1 MADSTVLKLEG
12 RDVLDLLHRVTTNRL
27 DDLATGAARGTLFCD
42 FRGRLLH
49 RAVVARLGDTIWLL
63 RDDAPAAP
71 LLAHLDRQIFRED
84 VRVTDSSGTLAVWS
98 DMGVSV
104 SEGSVDGDDAPRI
117 VRAPGDVPLRVGA
130 AVDAPPASIDAARAR
145 VRSGRP
151 IHGHEIVDAFT
162 PFEVNLAHEVH
173 LDKGCYTGQETLQRL
188 VTYDSV
194 RRRLAWVGGA
204 GAPPETPLDLEREGN
219 RVGRLTSAMADGAA
233 WIGLAVTAWDLADPA
248 DVTAGGGSLE
258 RLEAVPLRRPIG
270 RAWAV
275 AG

>member
-1 MADSTVLKLEG
+1 VVNGSRGIAPATAASTFRMAATTVLRLEG

-27 DDLATGAARGTLFCD
+27 DDLAPGAARGTLFCD

-49 RAVVARLGDTIWLL
+49 RAVVARTGDAVWLV
-63 RDDAPAAP
+63 RDDAPS
-71 LLAHLDRQIFRED
+71 
-84 VRVTDSSGTLAVWS
+84 T
-98 DMGVSV
+98 
-104 SEGSVDGDDAPRI
+104 PRL
-117 VRAPGDVPLRVGA
+117 VRAPGDVPLRVGPVA
-130 AVDAPPASIDAARAR
+130 DAPPASSDRARAR
-145 VRSGRP
+145 VRAGRP
-151 IHGHEIVDAFT
+151 VHGHEIVDAFT

-204 GAPPETPLDLEREGN
+204 GAPPDAPADLEREGA
-219 RVGRLTSAMADGAA
+219 RVGRLTSVVEDGPT
-233 WIGLAVTAWDLADPA
+233 WVGLAVVAWDLAGPA
-248 DVTAGGGSLE
+248 GVSMGGAMFD
-258 RLEAVPLRRPIG
+258 RLEPVPLQRPLG